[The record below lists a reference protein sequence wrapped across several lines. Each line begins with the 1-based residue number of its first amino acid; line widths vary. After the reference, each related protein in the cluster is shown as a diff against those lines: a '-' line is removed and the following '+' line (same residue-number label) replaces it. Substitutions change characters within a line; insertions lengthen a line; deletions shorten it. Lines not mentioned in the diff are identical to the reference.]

1 MKEFI
6 AIATV
11 SFYNEMDNETAS
23 EKIVLSEVENFVDAV
38 ERIEKYYSRDL
49 ERVDIEIF
57 EGPFLTI
64 TDEALL
70 AIAKKAIERKS
81 GARGLRAIMEE
92 RLLEL
97 MYNIPDKKDV
107 TEIVVDAE
115 VIAGKKE
122 PILIYSEEEK
132 VIGAE

>member
-11 SFYNEMDNETAS
+11 SFYNENDNTTET

-49 ERVDIEIF
+49 EKVDIELL

-64 TDEALL
+64 TDEMY
-70 AIAKKAIERKS
+70 KK
-81 GARGLRAIMEE
+81 IMEVGYE
-92 RLLEL
+92 R
-97 MYNIPDKKDV
+97 
-107 TEIVVDAE
+107 
-115 VIAGKKE
+115 
-122 PILIYSEEEK
+122 
-132 VIGAE
+132 

>member
-11 SFYNEMDNETAS
+11 SYYDEIDNTTET

-49 ERVDIEIF
+49 ERIDIEIF

-64 TDEALL
+64 TNEMH
-70 AIAKKAIERKS
+70 K
-81 GARGLRAIMEE
+81 
-92 RLLEL
+92 
-97 MYNIPDKKDV
+97 
-107 TEIVVDAE
+107 EIVEAVYE
-115 VIAGKKE
+115 R
-122 PILIYSEEEK
+122 
-132 VIGAE
+132 

>member
-11 SFYNEMDNETAS
+11 SFYNENDNTTET

-49 ERVDIEIF
+49 EKVDIELL

-64 TDEALL
+64 TDE
-70 AIAKKAIERKS
+70 
-81 GARGLRAIMEE
+81 
-92 RLLEL
+92 
-97 MYNIPDKKDV
+97 MYK
-107 TEIVVDAE
+107 EIV
-115 VIAGKKE
+115 
-122 PILIYSEEEK
+122 EEQYER
-132 VIGAE
+132 